1 MEETTITAPK
11 RSRWNYSPAQFCG
24 NGLNFFTAVSCT
36 VVLRLDKI
44 REETAKTPGGLLDR
58 HIMLF
63 KKRLLTGVTLRS
75 GVAAGL
81 VLLVTLPLWR
91 IRDTL
96 TLANFSLIY
105 LLLTLVVA
113 VWLGTSPSLVAAF
126 VSFFCFNFFLIRPY
140 YTLAVKDPRDL
151 IDLLIFLLVALI
163 TGQLAAYARLQAEMA
178 HNRAREQ
185 NILYELSSA
194 FNRLN
199 ERAEIYQTLHQV
211 VRENLPVL
219 SSTILPS
226 DEIAP
231 PHQSQTTI
239 YLLIGTKEQI
249 YGTLRADFSGPPTE
263 GQQRFLMSCVVQAAM
278 AIQRIDLAEDV
289 QRSRVIEEADR
300 LKTTLL
306 HAVSHDLRTPITII
320 KTAASNLLSLREQI
334 SLAEK
339 QEMTRVI
346 EQEADTLDQLVGNLL
361 EMSRL
366 QAGAL
371 KLHEDW
377 ADFYEIAGDVAARA
391 WQSNQATRIRL
402 DFPDA
407 MPLVRCDQGLMLQAL
422 SNITSNALRYE
433 PPTSQVEIRGDFDE
447 EAVRLIIVNHGP
459 TIPPEEKAHIME
471 PFYRGDN
478 GQVGLGLAIS
488 EGIVLAH
495 QGRIWVE
502 DTPGGGATFVIALPR
517 SPITDEPDVNP
528 DR

>member
-1 MEETTITAPK
+1 M
-11 RSRWNYSPAQFCG
+11 
-24 NGLNFFTAVSCT
+24 FFKQPLPIR
-36 VVLRLDKI
+36 VL
-44 REETAKTPGGLLDR
+44 
-58 HIMLF
+58 LF
-63 KKRLLTGVTLRS
+63 S
-75 GVAAGL
+75 SVAAGL

-91 IRDTL
+91 IRDAL

-113 VWLGTSPSLVAAF
+113 VWLGTTPSLVAAF

-140 YTLAVKDPRDL
+140 YTLTVKDPREL
-151 IDLLIFLLVALI
+151 IDLFIFLLVALI
-163 TGQLAAYARLQAEMA
+163 TGQLAAYARRQAEMA

-199 ERAEIYQTLHQV
+199 DREEIYQTLQTV
-211 VRENLPVL
+211 VEENLPIL
-219 SSTILPS
+219 SCVVLPS
-226 DEIAP
+226 VETVPADGR
-231 PHQSQTTI
+231 QTTI

-249 YGTLRADFSGPPTE
+249 YGTFRADFAEPPVE
-263 GQQRFLMSCVVQAAM
+263 GQRRFLMACVVQAAM
-278 AIQRIDLAEDV
+278 ALQRIDLAEDV
-289 QRSRVIEEADR
+289 QRSRAIEEADR

-334 SLAEK
+334 SVAEK

-346 EQEADTLDQLVGNLL
+346 EQEADALDQLVGNLL

-377 ADFYEIAGDVAARA
+377 ADFSEIAGDVAAKA
-391 WQSNQATRIRL
+391 WQSNHATRIRL
-402 DFPDA
+402 VFPEE

-422 SNITSNALRYE
+422 SNITNNALRYE
-433 PPTSQVEIRGDFDE
+433 PPTSQVEIRGDFDDQ
-447 EAVRLIIVNHGP
+447 AVRLLVVNHGP
-459 TIPPEEKAHIME
+459 TIPAEEKAHIME

-502 DTPGGGATFVIALPR
+502 DTPGGGATFVMALPR
-517 SPITDEPDVNP
+517 SPLTEEPDANS

>member
-1 MEETTITAPK
+1 M
-11 RSRWNYSPAQFCG
+11 
-24 NGLNFFTAVSCT
+24 FFKQPLPIR
-36 VVLRLDKI
+36 VL
-44 REETAKTPGGLLDR
+44 
-58 HIMLF
+58 LF
-63 KKRLLTGVTLRS
+63 S
-75 GVAAGL
+75 SVAAGL

-91 IRDTL
+91 IRDAL

-113 VWLGTSPSLVAAF
+113 VWLGTTPSLVAAF

-140 YTLAVKDPRDL
+140 YTLTVKDPREL
-151 IDLLIFLLVALI
+151 IDLFIFLLVALI
-163 TGQLAAYARLQAEMA
+163 TGQLAAYARRQAEMA

-199 ERAEIYQTLHQV
+199 DREEIYQTLQTV
-211 VRENLPVL
+211 VEENLPIL
-219 SSTILPS
+219 SCVVLPS
-226 DEIAP
+226 VESVPADGR
-231 PHQSQTTI
+231 QTTI

-249 YGTLRADFSGPPTE
+249 YGTFRADFAEPPVE
-263 GQQRFLMSCVVQAAM
+263 GQRRFLMACVVQAAM
-278 AIQRIDLAEDV
+278 ALQRIDLAEDV
-289 QRSRVIEEADR
+289 QRSRAIEEADR

-334 SLAEK
+334 SVAEK

-346 EQEADTLDQLVGNLL
+346 EQEADALDQLVGNLL

-377 ADFYEIAGDVAARA
+377 ADFSEIAGDVAAKA
-391 WQSNQATRIRL
+391 WQSNHATRIRL
-402 DFPDA
+402 VFPEE

-422 SNITSNALRYE
+422 SNITNNALRYE
-433 PPTSQVEIRGDFDE
+433 PPTSQVEIRGDFDDQ
-447 EAVRLIIVNHGP
+447 AVRLLVVNHGP
-459 TIPPEEKAHIME
+459 TIPAEEKAHIME

-502 DTPGGGATFVIALPR
+502 DTPGGGATFVMALPR
-517 SPITDEPDVNP
+517 SPLTEEPDANS

>member
-1 MEETTITAPK
+1 M
-11 RSRWNYSPAQFCG
+11 F
-24 NGLNFFTAVSCT
+24 
-36 VVLRLDKI
+36 
-44 REETAKTPGGLLDR
+44 
-58 HIMLF
+58 F
-63 KKRLLTGVTLRS
+63 KKPLPIRILLLS
-75 GVAAGL
+75 SAAAGL

-91 IRDTL
+91 IRDAL

-113 VWLGTSPSLVAAF
+113 AWLGTTPSLVAAF

-140 YTLAVKDPRDL
+140 YTLTVKDPREL
-151 IDLLIFLLVALI
+151 IDLFIFLLVALI
-163 TGQLAAYARLQAEMA
+163 TGQLAAYARRQAEMA
-178 HNRAREQ
+178 HHRASEQ

-199 ERAEIYQTLHQV
+199 DREEIYQTLQTV
-211 VRENLPVL
+211 VEENLPILSCVVL
-219 SSTILPS
+219 PAVESVPA
-226 DEIAP
+226 DGR
-231 PHQSQTTI
+231 QTTI

-249 YGTLRADFSGPPTE
+249 YGTFCANFAEPPAE
-263 GQQRFLMSCVVQAAM
+263 GQRRFLMACVVQAAM
-278 AIQRIDLAEDV
+278 ALQRIDLAEDV
-289 QRSRVIEEADR
+289 QRSRAIEEADR

-334 SLAEK
+334 SVAEK

-346 EQEADTLDQLVGNLL
+346 EQAADALDQLVGNLL

-377 ADFYEIAGDVAARA
+377 ADFSEIAGDVAAKV
-391 WQSNQATRIRL
+391 WQSNHATRIRL
-402 DFPDA
+402 DFPEQ

-422 SNITSNALRYE
+422 SNITNNALRYE
-433 PPTSQVEIRGDFDE
+433 PPTSQVEIRGDFDDQ
-447 EAVRLIIVNHGP
+447 AVRLLVVNHGP
-459 TIPPEEKAHIME
+459 TIAAEEKAHIME

-502 DTPGGGATFVIALPR
+502 DTPGGGATFVMAMPRLPL
-517 SPITDEPDVNP
+517 TEEPDANS
-528 DR
+528 DRG

>member
-1 MEETTITAPK
+1 M
-11 RSRWNYSPAQFCG
+11 
-24 NGLNFFTAVSCT
+24 L
-36 VVLRLDKI
+36 L
-44 REETAKTPGGLLDR
+44 KTPLSIR
-58 HIMLF
+58 IP
-63 KKRLLTGVTLRS
+63 LRS
-75 GVAAGL
+75 GLAAGL
-81 VLLVTLPLWR
+81 ALLVTLPLWR
-91 IRDTL
+91 IRDAL

-113 VWLGTSPSLVAAF
+113 VWLGTTPSLVAAF

-140 YTLAVKDPRDL
+140 YTLTVKDPREL

-163 TGQLAAYARLQAEMA
+163 TGQLAAYARRQAEMA

-199 ERAEIYQTLHQV
+199 EHTEIYQTLQTV
-211 VRENLPVL
+211 VRENLPIL
-219 SSTILPS
+219 SCTILPLEETGS
-226 DEIAP
+226 PDGR
-231 PHQSQTTI
+231 QTTI

-249 YGTLRADFSGPPTE
+249 YGTLRADFANPPTE
-263 GQQRFLMSCVVQAAM
+263 GQRRFLMACVVQAAM
-278 AIQRIDLAEDV
+278 ALQRIELAEKV
-289 QRSRVIEEADR
+289 QRSRAIAEADR

-346 EQEADTLDQLVGNLL
+346 EQEADALDQLVGNLL

-377 ADFYEIAGDVAARA
+377 ADFSEIAGDVAAKA
-391 WQSNQATRIRL
+391 WQSNHATRIRL

-422 SNITSNALRYE
+422 SNITNNALRYE

-447 EAVRLIIVNHGP
+447 QAVRLIIVNHGP
-459 TIPPEEKAHIME
+459 TIRPEEKAHLME

-502 DTPGGGATFVIALPR
+502 DTPGGGATFVMALPR
-517 SPITDEPDVNP
+517 SPLTDEPDANS

>member
-1 MEETTITAPK
+1 M
-11 RSRWNYSPAQFCG
+11 
-24 NGLNFFTAVSCT
+24 FFKQPLPIR
-36 VVLRLDKI
+36 VL
-44 REETAKTPGGLLDR
+44 
-58 HIMLF
+58 LF
-63 KKRLLTGVTLRS
+63 S
-75 GVAAGL
+75 SVAAGL

-91 IRDTL
+91 IRDAL

-113 VWLGTSPSLVAAF
+113 VWLGTTPSLVAAF

-140 YTLAVKDPRDL
+140 YTLTVKDPREL
-151 IDLLIFLLVALI
+151 IDLFIFLLVALI
-163 TGQLAAYARLQAEMA
+163 TGQLAAYARRQAEMA

-199 ERAEIYQTLHQV
+199 DREEIYQTLQTV
-211 VRENLPVL
+211 VEENLPIL
-219 SSTILPS
+219 SCVVLPS
-226 DEIAP
+226 VETVPADGR
-231 PHQSQTTI
+231 QTTI

-249 YGTLRADFSGPPTE
+249 YGTFRADFAEPPVE
-263 GQQRFLMSCVVQAAM
+263 GQRRFLMACVVQAAM
-278 AIQRIDLAEDV
+278 ALQRIDLAEDV
-289 QRSRVIEEADR
+289 QRSRAIEEADR

-334 SLAEK
+334 SVAEK

-346 EQEADTLDQLVGNLL
+346 EQEADALDQLVGNLL

-377 ADFYEIAGDVAARA
+377 ADFSEIAGDVAAKA
-391 WQSNQATRIRL
+391 WQSNHATRIRL
-402 DFPDA
+402 VFPEE

-422 SNITSNALRYE
+422 SNITNNALRYE
-433 PPTSQVEIRGDFDE
+433 PPTSQVEIRSDFDDQ
-447 EAVRLIIVNHGP
+447 AVRLLVVNHGP
-459 TIPPEEKAHIME
+459 TIPAEEKAHIME

-502 DTPGGGATFVIALPR
+502 DTPGGGATFVMALPR
-517 SPITDEPDVNP
+517 SPLTEEPDANS

>member
-1 MEETTITAPK
+1 MV
-11 RSRWNYSPAQFCG
+11 S
-24 NGLNFFTAVSCT
+24 GLRDS
-36 VVLRLDKI
+36 
-44 REETAKTPGGLLDR
+44 
-58 HIMLF
+58 HHMLF
-63 KKRLLTGVTLRS
+63 TKPLPTRVPLRS
-75 GVAAGL
+75 IIAAGL

-91 IRDTL
+91 IRNAL

-113 VWLGTSPSLVAAF
+113 VWLGTTPSLTAAF

-140 YTLAVKDPRDL
+140 YTLTVKDPRELLDL
-151 IDLLIFLLVALI
+151 FIFLLVALI
-163 TGQLAAYARLQAEMA
+163 TGQLAAFARRQAEMA
-178 HNRAREQ
+178 RFRAHEQ

-199 ERAEIYQTLHQV
+199 ERAEIYQTLQAV
-211 VRENLPVL
+211 VRENLPIVAC
-219 SSTILPS
+219 TILPS
-226 DEIAP
+226 EESP
-231 PHQSQTTI
+231 PTDRSQTTI

-249 YGTLRADFSGPPTE
+249 YGTLRADFSSAPTE
-263 GQQRFLMSCVVQAAM
+263 GQRRFLMSCVVQAAM
-278 AIQRIDLAEDV
+278 ALQRIELAEKV
-289 QRSRVIEEADR
+289 QRSRAIAEADR

-320 KTAASNLLSLREQI
+320 KTAASNLLALREQI

-377 ADFYEIAGDVAARA
+377 ADFSEIAGDVAAKA
-391 WQSNQATRIRL
+391 WQSNHATRIRL
-402 DFPDA
+402 DFPDD

-422 SNITSNALRYE
+422 SNITNNALRYE
-433 PPTSQVEIRGDFDE
+433 PPASQVEIRGDFDE
-447 EAVRLIIVNHGP
+447 QTVRLIVVNHGP
-459 TIPPEEKAHIME
+459 TIPAEEKAHIME

-502 DTPGGGATFVIALPR
+502 DTPGGGATFVMALPR
-517 SPITDEPDVNP
+517 SPLTEEPDAHS

>member
-1 MEETTITAPK
+1 M
-11 RSRWNYSPAQFCG
+11 
-24 NGLNFFTAVSCT
+24 FFKQPLPIR
-36 VVLRLDKI
+36 VL
-44 REETAKTPGGLLDR
+44 
-58 HIMLF
+58 LF
-63 KKRLLTGVTLRS
+63 S
-75 GVAAGL
+75 SVAAGL

-91 IRDTL
+91 IRDAL

-113 VWLGTSPSLVAAF
+113 VWLGTTPSLVAAF

-140 YTLAVKDPRDL
+140 YTLTVKDPREL
-151 IDLLIFLLVALI
+151 IDLFIFLLVALI
-163 TGQLAAYARLQAEMA
+163 TGQLAAYARRQAEMA

-199 ERAEIYQTLHQV
+199 DREEIYQTLQTV
-211 VRENLPVL
+211 VEENLPIL
-219 SSTILPS
+219 SCVVLPS
-226 DEIAP
+226 VESVPADGR
-231 PHQSQTTI
+231 QTTI

-249 YGTLRADFSGPPTE
+249 YGTFRADFAEPPVE
-263 GQQRFLMSCVVQAAM
+263 GQRRFLMACVVQAAM
-278 AIQRIDLAEDV
+278 ALQRIDLAEDV
-289 QRSRVIEEADR
+289 QRSRAIEEADR

-334 SLAEK
+334 SVAEK

-346 EQEADTLDQLVGNLL
+346 EQEADALDQLVGNLL

-377 ADFYEIAGDVAARA
+377 ADFSEIAGDVAAKA
-391 WQSNQATRIRL
+391 WQSNHATRIRL
-402 DFPDA
+402 VFPEE

-422 SNITSNALRYE
+422 SNITNNALRYE
-433 PPTSQVEIRGDFDE
+433 PSTSQVEIRGDFDDQV
-447 EAVRLIIVNHGP
+447 VRLLVVNHGP
-459 TIPPEEKAHIME
+459 TIPAEEKAHIME

-502 DTPGGGATFVIALPR
+502 DTPGGGATFVMALPR
-517 SPITDEPDVNP
+517 SPLTEEPDANS